1 MLVVDGQDKIGQLA
15 VNSGVRQNEII
26 HIKTTFTGGGG
37 NNQKTND
44 IHFGIFSVLVDNY

>member
-26 HIKTTFTGGGG
+26 HIKTTFQVVKATI
-37 NNQKTND
+37 KKRMTS
-44 IHFGIFSVLVDNY
+44 ISVFLVF

>member
-1 MLVVDGQDKIGQLA
+1 MLVADGQDKIGQLA

-26 HIKTTFTGGGG
+26 HIKPAFAGGEG
-37 NNQKTND
+37 NNQKEND